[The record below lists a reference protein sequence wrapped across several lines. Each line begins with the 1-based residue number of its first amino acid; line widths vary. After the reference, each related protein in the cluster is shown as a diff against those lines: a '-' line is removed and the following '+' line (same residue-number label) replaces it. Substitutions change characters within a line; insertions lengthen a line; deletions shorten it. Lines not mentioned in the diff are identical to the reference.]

1 MKGGTS
7 SLNPYAAAY
16 IPLSRRGIS
25 DGNKDFEMTASKSG
39 DEGPQPASAAT
50 HTQYQKA
57 PQSYN
62 VYGTVSEDSKLKGQ
76 TVYET
81 YGPSS
86 LYPDETEKHKL
97 DDDSDMDLTYLQ
109 MTFPGVSDDSLSDVY
124 MINKGDLDATVD
136 MLNQLEL
143 YTVDYSENL
152 PDTLDI
158 GDVAESGSSS
168 YTAKNVSKGEVG
180 GSSSG
185 GTQPLPS

>member
-39 DEGPQPASAAT
+39 DEGPQFASATT

-62 VYGTVSEDSKLKGQ
+62 IYGTVSEDSKLKGQ

-81 YGPSS
+81 CGSSS
-86 LYPDETEKHKL
+86 LYPDEMTEKHKL
-97 DDDSDMDLTYLQ
+97 DDDNDMDLTYLQ
-109 MTFPGVSDDSLSDVY
+109 MTFPGVSDESLSDVY
-124 MINKGDLDATVD
+124 LINKGDLDATID
-136 MLNQLEL
+136 MLNQLEVICDL
-143 YTVDYSENL
+143 SLRNS
-152 PDTLDI
+152 I
-158 GDVAESGSSS
+158 
-168 YTAKNVSKGEVG
+168 
-180 GSSSG
+180 
-185 GTQPLPS
+185 

>member
-1 MKGGTS
+1 MKGATS

-16 IPLSRRGIS
+16 IPLSKRGIS
-25 DGNKDFEMTASKSG
+25 DGNKDFELTASKSG
-39 DEGPQPASAAT
+39 DEGPQPASATT

-62 VYGTVSEDSKLKGQ
+62 VHGTVSEDPKLKGQ
-76 TVYET
+76 T
-81 YGPSS
+81 YGSSS
-86 LYPDETEKHKL
+86 LYPDEITEKHKL

-109 MTFPGVSDDSLSDVY
+109 MTFPGVSDESLSDVY
-124 MINKGDLDATVD
+124 LINKGDLDATVD

-143 YTVDYSENL
+143 YTDYSENL

-168 YTAKNVSKGEVG
+168 YKLKNVSKGEVG

-185 GTQPLPS
+185 GTQPLSS

>member
-1 MKGGTS
+1 
-7 SLNPYAAAY
+7 
-16 IPLSRRGIS
+16 
-25 DGNKDFEMTASKSG
+25 MTASKSG